1 MQLLSSSS
9 ADVQALGDFRA
20 SAARALRRPRELAP
34 ALYPAY
40 ATYGAPSGFT
50 DQSDDADHA
59 ALAKWIECD
68 FWPRRFPPLLRL
80 LESVALRR
88 SHAIESKS
96 VAKAS
101 EVPS

>member
-1 MQLLSSSS
+1 M
-9 ADVQALGDFRA
+9 LGDFCA
-20 SAARALRRPRELAP
+20 GAAWAQRRPRKLTPVLHTACS
-34 ALYPAY
+34 
-40 ATYGAPSGFT
+40 APSGFT

-88 SHAIESKS
+88 SHAIEGKS